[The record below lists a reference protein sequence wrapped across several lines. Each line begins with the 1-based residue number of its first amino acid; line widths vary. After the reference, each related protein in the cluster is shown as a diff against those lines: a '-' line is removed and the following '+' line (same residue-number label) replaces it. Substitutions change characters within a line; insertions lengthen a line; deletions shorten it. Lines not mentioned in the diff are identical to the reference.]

1 MTENVKFIFKTL
13 LRVPIIILVCFA
25 VLNVFAFGLSYF
37 KLLGVAYVSMQTAI
51 ENNYIPVQEYTTL
64 KGYLDKQETQMLEN
78 INLTCITGN
87 AVSTVDPNTLGTFD
101 EQYNIRYQYGAPVT
115 VTVSAHYRFV
125 WPLMPKEQTSNGVAA
140 TGYSVQGGA
149 YTGKIRGNDL
159 NEDQL
164 EDRLEAYENNP
175 RNNIVISYT
184 VPGLKYYPDLS

>member
-51 ENNYIPVQEYTTL
+51 ENNYIPVQEYDTL

-101 EQYNIRYQYGAPVT
+101 ERYNIRYQYGAPVT

-140 TGYSVQGGA
+140 EGFAVQGSGN
-149 YTGKIRGNDL
+149 TGSNRGSDL
-159 NEDQL
+159 SETDL
-164 EDRLEAYENNP
+164 ERKRAKYENNAQ
-175 RNNIVISYT
+175 NNIVISYT

>member
-87 AVSTVDPNTLGTFD
+87 AVGTVDPNTLGTFD

-125 WPLMPKEQTSNGVAA
+125 WPLMPVEQTSNGVAA

-175 RNNIVISYT
+175 QNNIVISYT